1 MYKVINYT
9 RAKGDP
15 KILKTGP
22 SSATGVDR
30 LAKSLG
36 WFGIG
41 LGVLELVGAKRISRF
56 LGVEGT
62 GSEATIRAFGARE
75 IGAGVVT
82 LSTEKKL
89 GLWMRVA
96 GDGMDTAALLAAMPA
111 SSRRGNVKFAL
122 FTVLGATALDLLA
135 ARRVSARSVRSGV
148 PRKYSDRSG
157 FPQGLHKARQSLRV
171 EGREPRV
178 TARFPEETQAKR

>member
-1 MYKVINYT
+1 MNKMINYT

-15 KILKTGP
+15 KVIETGP

-41 LGVLELVGAKRISRF
+41 LGVLELVAAKRISRF

-96 GDGMDTAALLAAMPA
+96 GDGMDTAALLAALPA
-111 SSRRGNVKFAL
+111 SNGMRGNVKLAL
-122 FTVLGATALDLLA
+122 FTVLGAAALDLFA
-135 ARRVSARSVRSGV
+135 ARRVSARSLRSEP
-148 PRKYSDRSG
+148 PRIYSDRSG
-157 FPQGLHKARQSLRV
+157 FPQGLDRARQSLRL
-171 EGREPRV
+171 GAREPRV
-178 TARFPEETQAKR
+178 TAHYPEGC

>member
-1 MYKVINYT
+1 MNKMINYT
-9 RAKGDP
+9 RAKSDP
-15 KILKTGP
+15 KILETGP

-41 LGVLELVGAKRISRF
+41 LGALELVAAKRISRF

-89 GLWMRVA
+89 GLWTRVV
-96 GDGMDTAALLAAMPA
+96 GDGMDTAALLAALPG
-111 SSRRGNVKFAL
+111 SDGRRGNVKFAL
-122 FTVLGATALDLLA
+122 LTVLGVTALDLYA
-135 ARRVSARSVRSGV
+135 ARRVSARSSRANRS
-148 PRKYSDRSG
+148 RNYSDRSG
-157 FPQGLHKARQSLRV
+157 FPRGVERARQPLRV
-171 EGREPRV
+171 EVREPRV
-178 TARFPEETQAKR
+178 TTHS